1 MEGLELVCFTI
12 IANVG
17 GAKSMYL
24 EAINVAKQGN
34 YEEAKAMIEE
44 GAAMFIEGHKAHMEL
59 VQKEASGEAVSP
71 SLLLLHAE
79 DQLMSAETIKIMA
92 LEFIELYEKVNA

>member
-17 GAKSMYL
+17 AAKSMYL
-24 EAINVAKQGN
+24 EAISVAKQGN
-34 YEEAKAMIEE
+34 FEEARKMIEE
-44 GAAMFIEGHKAHMEL
+44 GSQTFVEGHKAHMEL
-59 VQKEASGEAVSP
+59 VQKEASGEAVTP